1 MTVNTD
7 LFNAYKAARVVHPWG
22 VTSAADALR
31 TLRYAERMKACG
43 VDAPRYVGDDVTV
56 DLPRGESILIR
67 LEHDTDADVEDRL
80 QVSLSYIGRD
90 AWRYDDIF
98 SNAPDWWQDRDGTFY
113 FTGDRRGERY
123 TMTEN
128 NPINAEDYR
137 GRMGRHDAYLC
148 ARAVREASAKNVR
161 AAMEDGYVGYV
172 VTLRDADGNELD
184 HDSCWG
190 FEATGDYAGNEARHV
205 ALHMMAERAK
215 YWQQRVGEAQR
226 DATVARMAFAGLARE
241 YRQLRDA
248 VGVHVC
254 TAIRDR
260 LESLRAEHHAAV
272 RIIVGGDA

>member
-1 MTVNTD
+1 MNID

-22 VTSAADALR
+22 VTSAAGALR
-31 TLRYAERMKACG
+31 SVRYAERMKACG

-56 DLPRGESILIR
+56 DMPRGESILIR
-67 LEHDTDADVEDRL
+67 LEHDSDADVEERL

-113 FTGDRRGERY
+113 FTGERRGERY
-123 TMTEN
+123 AMTEN
-128 NPINAEDYR
+128 NPINVEDYR
-137 GRMGRHDAYLC
+137 GRMGRHGAYLC

-172 VTLRDADGNELD
+172 VTLRDADGNEVD
-184 HDSCWG
+184 QDSCWG
-190 FEATGDYAGNEARHV
+190 FEATGDYAGDEARHA
-205 ALHMMAERAK
+205 ALHMMEARAK
-215 YWQQRVGEAQR
+215 HWAAKVVEAKGAAA
-226 DATVARMAFAGLARE
+226 ATREAFRNLARE
-241 YRQLRDA
+241 YRRVSEI
-248 VGVHVC
+248 VGAHVC

-272 RIIVGGDA
+272 RIIVGGEA

>member
-1 MTVNTD
+1 MNID

-22 VTSAADALR
+22 VIRAADALR
-31 TLRYAERMKACG
+31 SVRYAERMKTCE

-56 DLPRGESILIR
+56 DLPRGESISIR

-128 NPINAEDYR
+128 SSINAEDYR

-148 ARAVREASAKNVR
+148 ARAVREASAKCVR
-161 AAMEDGYVGYV
+161 EAMSDGYVGYV
-172 VTLRDADGNELD
+172 VTLRDADGDEVEE
-184 HDSCWG
+184 DSCWG

-205 ALHMMAERAK
+205 ALHMMEERAK

-241 YRQLRDA
+241 YRELRDS
-248 VGVHVC
+248 VGANVC
-254 TAIRDR
+254 TAIRAR
-260 LESLRAEHHAAV
+260 LDSLRAEHHAAV

>member
-1 MTVNTD
+1 MNID

-31 TLRYAERMKACG
+31 TVRYAERMKACG

-67 LEHDTDADVEDRL
+67 LEHDSDADVEDRL

-113 FTGDRRGERY
+113 FTGERRGERY

-161 AAMEDGYVGYV
+161 EAMSDGYVGYV
-172 VTLRDADGNELD
+172 VTLRDADGNEVD
-184 HDSCWG
+184 QDSCWG
-190 FEATGDYAGNEARHV
+190 YEATGDYAGNEARHV
-205 ALHMMAERAK
+205 ALHMMEARAK
-215 YWQQRVGEAQR
+215 HWAAKVVEAKGAAA
-226 DATVARMAFAGLARE
+226 ATREAFRNLARE
-241 YRQLRDA
+241 YRRVSEI
-248 VGVHVC
+248 VGAHVC